1 MFGSHFPW
9 VVAWKG
15 RKLGVVSRVLL
26 YEEAS
31 EKNIDGASGD
41 FIQEF
46 GKKPVRRPSTQIQVL
61 KLKPQ
66 YPSTNRVELVICSS
80 RRLSLTYAI
89 LINSQVFLVSHSS
102 PRKSSSIIDMAYH
115 QNIPGGTVPMAPA
128 VQPTIQ
134 TSGVPISQGPNVVVE
149 RPMAALPTA
158 NPNPGMA
165 AMPGMTT
172 TYPQTN
178 NLGVGQVMQSGWKDH
193 RGDSDPHRHHGP
205 GQVTYDK
212 WCKVDGGTRIAEITV
227 TTTIIM
233 DIMGIITHLTLT

>member
-1 MFGSHFPW
+1 
-9 VVAWKG
+9 
-15 RKLGVVSRVLL
+15 
-26 YEEAS
+26 
-31 EKNIDGASGD
+31 
-41 FIQEF
+41 
-46 GKKPVRRPSTQIQVL
+46 
-61 KLKPQ
+61 
-66 YPSTNRVELVICSS
+66 
-80 RRLSLTYAI
+80 
-89 LINSQVFLVSHSS
+89 
-102 PRKSSSIIDMAYH
+102 MAYH

-149 RPMAALPTA
+149 RPMTALPTA

-178 NLGVGQVMQSGWKDH
+178 NLGVGQGQFPDMDVEHLYGGAYGAVYPVTHAVPDAKWMERPS
-193 RGDSDPHRHHGP
+193 RSPPPSSSTNGP

-233 DIMGIITHLTLT
+233 DIMDIMGIITHLTFT